1 MPAFLASTLALAKE
15 GPDQYPNGAE
25 NFMAGALPPPGHYF
39 INYLGYYSG
48 KYRDHNGDE
57 IPGLEVNATFNAL
70 SASALL
76 LGVVAIKRKDR
87 ATHQRLTTAALVF
100 SALFLVSYI
109 TYHSLHGDTPFPG
122 QGAIRPIYFFILI
135 SHIGLSIVALPL
147 VLTSFYFGWTDQV
160 ARHRRLAKV
169 TFPLWLYVSVTGVA
183 IVALLKAYA

>member
-1 MPAFLASTLALAKE
+1 MANVSSNRTPLAVIGAVSALAIGFLFWLIYFREGPAGAAETVAFL
-15 GPDQYPNGAE
+15 PY
-25 NFMAGALPPPGHYF
+25 
-39 INYLGYYSG
+39 
-48 KYRDHNGDE
+48 
-57 IPGLEVNATFNAL
+57 VNATFNAL

-87 ATHQRLTTAALVF
+87 ATHQRLTTAALIF

-122 QGAIRPIYFFILI
+122 QGPIRPIYFFILI

-183 IVALLKAYA
+183 IVALLKAYT